1 MIEIVRQK
9 PKSRPFRKNGE
20 CVRLVALRD
29 GRPVFSLTTGVDRRY
44 VRLTGEKRG
53 WFSDIAGE
61 DDPEAAR
68 AVFQEAAA
76 FQRGLRMRRISGPDT
91 PDGRFH
97 PGLPVAG
104 SDAAPHLD
112 RLLQANGYKVCRSYA
127 AFRVST
133 DLLPGMRRAAER
145 ARKRHGFEVRR
156 MGFHKVSC
164 RAVYELYEP
173 KRVPF
178 EEFAEILSGMRPL
191 ELYVASRGGADAGFA
206 LTRREGGVTIV
217 ETVMIAPG
225 FRRGPAL
232 LCLMDA
238 LWERLGSD
246 ALTGAIDRE
255 NEPSI
260 RIVQALGGELQTEW
274 REYDSDLI

>member
-1 MIEIVRQK
+1 VIEVVRQK
-9 PKSRPFRKNGE
+9 PKSRPFRNGE

-68 AVFQEAAA
+68 AVFQEATA
-76 FQRGLRMRRISGPDT
+76 FQRSLRLRRMSGPDA

-97 PGLPVAG
+97 PGLPVTG
-104 SDAAPHLD
+104 SDAAPHLE
-112 RLLQANGYKVCRSYA
+112 RLLLDNGFRVSRSYA
-127 AFRVST
+127 AFRVSA
-133 DLLPGMRRAAER
+133 DSLPGMRRAAER
-145 ARKRHGFEVRR
+145 ARTRHGFEVRR
-156 MGFHKVSC
+156 MGFHKASC

-178 EEFAEILSGMRPL
+178 EEFAEILSSMRPL
-191 ELYVASRGGADAGFA
+191 ELYVVSRRGADAGFA
-206 LTRREGGVTIV
+206 LTRREGGAQRV

-238 LWERLGSD
+238 LRERLGPD

-260 RIVQALGGELQTEW
+260 RMVQALGGEVYAQW
-274 REYDSDLI
+274 REYDFDLI

>member
-1 MIEIVRQK
+1 MIKVVRQK
-9 PKSRPFRKNGE
+9 PNRGPFRQNGE
-20 CVRLVALRD
+20 CVRLVALR
-29 GRPVFSLTTGVDRRY
+29 GGQPVFSLTTGVDRRY

-53 WFSDIAGE
+53 WFSDISGE
-61 DDPEAAR
+61 DDPEAAQ
-68 AVFQEAAA
+68 AVFREAAI
-76 FQRGLRMRRISGPDT
+76 FQRGLRMRRLSGPDA

-104 SDAAPHLD
+104 SDAAPHLE
-112 RLLQANGYKVCRSYA
+112 RLLLANGFKISRSHA
-127 AFRVST
+127 AFRIST
-133 DLLPGMRRAAER
+133 DSLPGIPRAAER
-145 ARKRHGFEVRR
+145 ARTRHGFEVRR
-156 MGFHKVSC
+156 MGFHKASC

-191 ELYVASRGGADAGFA
+191 ELYVASRDGADAGFA
-206 LTRREGGVTIV
+206 LTRREGGAARV

-238 LWERLGSD
+238 LRDRLGSD
-246 ALTGAIDRE
+246 ILTGAIDRE
-255 NEPSI
+255 NAPSM
-260 RIVQALGGELQTEW
+260 RMVQALGGALN
-274 REYDSDLI
+274 RENGANMILI